1 MGPFRCFAF
10 DSSIRDIY
18 QLTTAPKLNKH
29 IGDFIAFAQQEDP
42 LAKFISEIKKSHGAG
57 VLRKSDEETTVVLMG
72 WVDAVR
78 DHGGAIFVDIRD
90 RSGIA
95 QVVLDGDNLDN
106 IAMDVSRSL
115 RQEYVAAVRGTVKV
129 RSGKPNPNLS
139 TGEIEVIATEVA
151 LLNRSKPMPFA
162 IADEVDAGE
171 NVRLKYRFLD
181 LRRAPLQKAM
191 ILRAA
196 ALTLVR
202 DHLNAEGFL
211 EMETPILT
219 KSTPEGARDYLVPSR
234 VQPGTFYALP
244 QSPQIFKQ
252 LFQVAGFERYYQI
265 ARCFRDEDL
274 RADRQPEFTQI
285 DLEMSF
291 VSADDIIDVT
301 GRMVTKLFKE
311 LRGAD
316 APNPIPRITFDE
328 AMEKYGV
335 DNPDV
340 RFEMHLCDL
349 TEAGKVSSFKVFNDA
364 AAAGGLVLGLR
375 AEGGA
380 SISRKEL
387 DALQEFVKTYGA
399 GGLAWVKLADGQ
411 FTGSIAKFVEGD
423 LAVQL
428 KEKLGMKDGDLGLF
442 IAHTDKSIART
453 AAGRLRGKLGRE
465 LGLVKE
471 NTFGFVWVTD
481 FPMFEKDAETGRLT
495 ATHHPFTA
503 PNIEDLAFIETD
515 PLRVRAQA
523 YDIVVN
529 GQEIGGGSIRI
540 HDEDIQ
546 ARIFKAL
553 GLKDD
558 DVKLKFGFLL
568 DALSFGAPPHGGL
581 ALGFDRLAAILVGTD
596 SIRDV
601 IAFPKTTRASCLMTD
616 APNAVDTAQLSEL
629 GIMLKS

>member
-1 MGPFRCFAF
+1 V
-10 DSSIRDIY
+10 
-18 QLTTAPKLNKH
+18 
-29 IGDFIAFAQQEDP
+29 
-42 LAKFISEIKKSHGAG
+42 AKFISEIKKSHGAG
-57 VLRKSDEETTVVLMG
+57 ALRKSDEGKTVVLMG

-78 DHGGAIFVDIRD
+78 DHGGAIFVDLRD
-90 RSGIA
+90 RSGMA
-95 QVVLDGDNLDN
+95 QVVLDSANLDESSMEV
-106 IAMDVSRSL
+106 AKSL
-115 RQEYVAAVRGTVKV
+115 RQEYVAAVRGTVKI
-129 RSGKPNPNLS
+129 RAGKPNPNLPS
-139 TGEIEVIATEVA
+139 GEIEIIATDVG

-162 IADEVDAGE
+162 IADEVDANE
-171 NVRLKYRFLD
+171 NTRLKYRFLD

-191 ILRAA
+191 IMRAKA
-196 ALTLVR
+196 MTLVR

-285 DLEMSF
+285 DMEMSF
-291 VSADDIIDVT
+291 ISVEDIIDVT

-316 APNPIPRITFDE
+316 APDPIPRITYDE
-328 AMEKYGV
+328 AMDKYGV

-340 RFEMHLCDL
+340 RFEMTLCNL
-349 TEAGKVSSFKVFNDA
+349 TEVGKSSAFSVFQNA
-364 AAAGGLVLGLR
+364 ANAGGSVLGLN
-375 AEGGA
+375 AKGA
-380 SISRKEL
+380 ASLSRKQLDEL
-387 DALQEFVKTYGA
+387 TEFVKTYGA

-411 FTGSIAKFVEGD
+411 FSGSLAKFTEGA
-423 LAVQL
+423 LGAEL
-428 KEKLGMKDGDLGLF
+428 KGKLGMKDGDLGLF
-442 IAHTDKSIART
+442 VAHADKAVART
-453 AAGRLRGKLGRE
+453 AAGRLRQRLGRE

-471 NTFGFVWVTD
+471 NSFGFIWVTD
-481 FPMFEKDAETGRLT
+481 FPMFERDAETGRL
-495 ATHHPFTA
+495 AAMHHPFTS
-503 PNIEDLAFIETD
+503 PKIEDLELIETD
-515 PLRVRAQA
+515 PLKVRAQA

-529 GQEIGGGSIRI
+529 GQELGGGSIRI
-540 HDEDIQ
+540 HDENVQ

-558 DVKLKFGFLL
+558 EARLKFGFLL

-581 ALGFDRLAAILVGTD
+581 ALGFDRLTATLVGTD

-601 IAFPKTTRASCLMTD
+601 IAFPKTTRASCLMSD
-616 APNAVDTAQLSEL
+616 APNVVDTAQLEEL
-629 GIMLKS
+629 GIKLKS